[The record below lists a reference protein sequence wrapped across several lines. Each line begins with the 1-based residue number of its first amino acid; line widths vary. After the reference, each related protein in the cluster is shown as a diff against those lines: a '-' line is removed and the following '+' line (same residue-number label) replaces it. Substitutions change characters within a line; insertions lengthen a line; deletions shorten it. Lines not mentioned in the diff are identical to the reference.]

1 MAHCAALFWFRGVTC
16 GQKLQQAFLKNR
28 SAWVGTFS
36 RRPMSSSR
44 GINTSALRETKKT
57 KRLTDFTRLRFIVP
71 NLALI
76 LFVGRVEAN
85 D

>member
-1 MAHCAALFWFRGVTC
+1 
-16 GQKLQQAFLKNR
+16 
-28 SAWVGTFS
+28 
-36 RRPMSSSR
+36 MSSSP

-76 LFVGRVEAN
+76 LFVGRVGAN